1 MESNLDQ
8 YDVLI
13 LDEIHERNLF
23 GDFLLGVTK
32 CLLHARPQLKVI
44 LMSATIN
51 VDLFYGYFK
60 DENARLIEIP
70 GRLHPIKTVFMPPPS
85 LDLHRSSTRFQNTNQ
100 MDPAPYVQILNLIDK
115 KYSGKFFSNSNFYK
129 FVNITTSRNCS
140 QFKSVETF

>member
-1 MESNLDQ
+1 MECNLNQ

-32 CLLHARPQLKVI
+32 CLLHARPELKVI

-60 DENARLIEIP
+60 DEEVRLIEVP
-70 GRLHPIKTVFMPPPS
+70 GRLHPIKTVFMPPAS
-85 LDLHRSSTRFQNTNQ
+85 LDLQRSSTRFQSMNQ
-100 MDPAPYVQILNLIDK
+100 LDPAPYVQVLNLIDK
-115 KYSGKFFSNSNFYK
+115 KYSGMYSKYKNFLD
-129 FVNITTSRNCS
+129 I
-140 QFKSVETF
+140 